1 MTRHEILGT
10 LLPGFAGTEL
20 PDWLRALLADG
31 LAGVCLF
38 GENVSSRD
46 QLRRLTDDI
55 RSANPTALI
64 AIDEE
69 GGDVTRLYADTGSP
83 FAGNALLGR
92 IDDVELTR
100 SVGERVGA
108 ELRAAGVNLD
118 FAPDV
123 DINSNPDNPV
133 IGVRSFGAAAG
144 LVSRHGA
151 AWTRGLQSQGVAASI
166 KHFPGHGDTSQDSH
180 LALPVIDVSL
190 DELRTRE
197 LEPFRAAIAA
207 GAATV
212 MTSHIL
218 LPRID
223 AQNPATFSTA
233 ILDGILRQELG
244 FSGVVVSDALD
255 MAGASSET
263 GIPVA
268 ASRAIQ
274 AGCDLLC
281 IGTRNTAAQLEQIVA
296 GMIEAVDR
304 GELDQRR
311 LSDASGRVRD
321 LAGSVVVVPDAPGH
335 VPDAPLAHPALRD
348 PSLTDAF
355 DVSAAAERFLAS
367 SRNALVLRIETEA
380 NIAVGDSPWGP
391 FGSGQ
396 AVDAIS
402 IDRDGPA
409 AARGLDPDR
418 AIVVIGRDNHR
429 RPWVVDLVDDLRLRH
444 ASVLVVD
451 MGWPGDDRRYADIAT
466 FGGSRLVSAALADML
481 ERATAA
487 PLNGET
493 R

>member
-1 MTRHEILGT
+1 MMRHEVLGT

-20 PDWLRALLADG
+20 PNWLRSLLADG

-55 RSANPTALI
+55 RSANPRALI

-133 IGVRSFGAAAG
+133 IGVRSFGASAD

-151 AWTRGLQSQGVAASI
+151 AWTRGLQSQGIAASI

-197 LEPFRAAIAA
+197 LEPFRAAVAA

-223 AQNPATFSTA
+223 AQNPATFSAA
-233 ILDGILRQELG
+233 ILGGILRRELG

-255 MAGASSET
+255 MAGASGET

-304 GELDQRR
+304 GELDERR
-311 LSDASGRVRD
+311 LSDAAGRVSD
-321 LAGSVVVVPDAPGH
+321 LAGSVVVEPDAQGPVPDA
-335 VPDAPLAHPALRD
+335 ALAHPPLA
-348 PSLTDAF
+348 DAF
-355 DVSAAAERFLAS
+355 DVSSSAERFLAS
-367 SRNALVLRIETEA
+367 STHALVLRIDTEA

-391 FGSGQ
+391 FGPGEV
-396 AVDAIS
+396 VDAVS
-402 IDRDGPA
+402 IDADGIE

-418 AIVVIGRDNHR
+418 PVIVIGRDNHR
-429 RPWVVDLVDDLRLRH
+429 RPWVVDLVDGLRRRH
-444 ASVLVVD
+444 SSVLVVD
-451 MGWPGDDRRYADIAT
+451 MGWPGDDRGYADIAT

>member
-1 MTRHEILGT
+1 MMRHEILGT
-10 LLPGFAGTEL
+10 LLPGFAGTDL

-55 RSANPTALI
+55 RSANPSALI

-69 GGDVTRLYADTGSP
+69 GGDVTRLSADTGSP

-108 ELRAAGVNLD
+108 ELRAVGVNLD

-133 IGVRSFGAAAG
+133 IGVRSFGASAD

-151 AWTRGLQSQGVAASI
+151 AWTRGLQSQGIAASI

-180 LALPVIDVSL
+180 LALPVIDVSF

-197 LEPFRAAIAA
+197 LEPFRAAVAA

-223 AQNPATFSTA
+223 AQNPATFSAA
-233 ILDGILRQELG
+233 ILGGILRRELG

-255 MAGASSET
+255 MAGASGEI

-304 GELDQRR
+304 GELDTRR
-311 LSDASGRVRD
+311 LSDAADRVRD
-321 LAGSVVVVPDAPGH
+321 LAGSVVVEPDAQGPVPDA
-335 VPDAPLAHPALRD
+335 ALAHPPLA
-348 PSLTDAF
+348 DAF
-355 DVSAAAERFLAS
+355 DVSSSAERFLAS
-367 SRNALVLRIETEA
+367 STHALVLRIDTEA

-391 FGSGQ
+391 FGPGEV
-396 AVDAIS
+396 VDAVS
-402 IDRDGPA
+402 IDADGIE

-418 AIVVIGRDNHR
+418 PVIVIGRDNHR
-429 RPWVVDLVDDLRLRH
+429 RPWVVDLVDGLRRRH

-451 MGWPGDDRRYADIAT
+451 MGWPGDDRGYADIAT

>member
-1 MTRHEILGT
+1 MTRREILGT

-20 PDWLRALLADG
+20 PDWLRALLSEG

-38 GENVSSRD
+38 GENVASRE

-55 RSANPTALI
+55 RSANPAAVI

-133 IGVRSFGAAAG
+133 IGVRSFGATADV
-144 LVSRHGA
+144 VSRHGA
-151 AWTRGLQSQGVAASI
+151 AWTQGLQSQGVAASI

-180 LALPVIDVSL
+180 LALPVIDVTL

-223 AQNPATFSTA
+223 AQNPATFSAA
-233 ILDGILRQELG
+233 ILDGILRRELG

-255 MAGASSET
+255 MAGASAET

-281 IGTRNTAAQLEQIVA
+281 IGTRNTASQLEQIVA

-304 GELDQRR
+304 GELDERR

-321 LAGSVVVVPDAPGH
+321 LAGSVAVGPDAGGR
-335 VPDAPLAHPALRD
+335 VSEAPLAHPALAHPVLAD
-348 PSLTDAF
+348 VF
-355 DVSAAAERFLAS
+355 DVSASANRFLAS
-367 SRNALVLRIETEA
+367 ATRVIVLRIETEA

-391 FGSGQ
+391 FVAGEI
-396 AVDAIS
+396 VDAMS
-402 IDRDGPA
+402 IDAHGTA
-409 AARGLDPDR
+409 AVRALDPDR
-418 AIVVIGRDNHR
+418 PIIVIGRDNHR
-429 RPWVVDLVDDLRLRH
+429 RPWVVDLVDELRRRH

-451 MGWPGDDRRYADIAT
+451 MGWPGDDRRYADVAT
-466 FGGSRLVSAALADML
+466 FGGSRIVSAVLADML
-481 ERATAA
+481 DRATAA